1 MALQGNL
8 RDFSVNEILQLL
20 GTQNKTGCL
29 LLEWNTERAKVYV
42 HDGRMVGTRD
52 QGMSEDDPLL
62 QFLVKVHRISDEQR
76 RGLMSVH
83 KESGRDLEDLLLTG
97 RYMEPEELK
106 NYIERQ
112 ILNDIMRLVRWE
124 SGTYRFDP
132 KARWQGSPLVKLS
145 MDGALIEAA
154 RRGDEQKGFVTKFKD
169 PYQLLGMHD
178 LPDPD
183 EPLSEEEKE
192 LFGLIDGNHTVAEV
206 VDAAPLM
213 EYEAYESLS
222 RMLDAGWIV
231 VVGRRDPGVTLTP
244 SPVRASRPAPR
255 RISWGHEALVG
266 ALVVGSLLVLPI
278 VGRALRGGQAAVA
291 VESDPFAAAAVRD
304 ARIAIELYR
313 REHGQLPG
321 RLDDLVAQDWLSARQ
336 LEIPGHRIEYRVE
349 SPGYVLELKPVER

>member
-29 LLEWNTERAKVYV
+29 MLEWNTERAKVYV
-42 HDGRMVGTRD
+42 HDGRIIGTRD
-52 QGMSEDDPLL
+52 QGMSDDDPLL
-62 QFLVKVHRISDEQR
+62 QFLLKVHRLSDEQR
-76 RGLMSVH
+76 RGLVSVH

-97 RYMEPEELK
+97 RYMEPDELK
-106 NYIERQ
+106 AYIERQ
-112 ILNDIMRLVRWE
+112 TLNDLMRLVRWE

-145 MDGALIEAA
+145 MEGSLIEAA
-154 RRGDEQKGFVTKFKD
+154 RRGDEQKGFVSKFKD

-192 LFGLIDGNHTVAEV
+192 LFGLIDSHHTVAEV
-206 VDAAPLM
+206 VEAAPLT

-231 VVGRRDPGVTLTP
+231 VVGRRDPGVTLAP
-244 SPVRASRPAPR
+244 SPVRAGQAR
-255 RISWGHEALVG
+255 RRVSWGHEALVG

-278 VGRALRGGQAAVA
+278 AGRALRGGQAPVA
-291 VESDPFAAAAVRD
+291 VEDDPFAASRLRD

-313 REHGQLPG
+313 RQHGEPPA
-321 RLDDLVAQDWLSARQ
+321 RLDDLVAQDWLTARQ

-349 SPGYVLELKPVER
+349 ASGYVLELKPVPR